1 MTEKVEKRV
10 VDEIETALSSIGKLK
25 ILRLLMKNPDHA
37 FTRYEIG
44 KKTPINPRDIK
55 NNLQALLEIG
65 WLRELKYGHLQKYSI
80 NTDHKIV
87 QRLSNFFRDIDYI

>member
-1 MTEKVEKRV
+1 MNEEIEKRV
-10 VDEIETALSSIGKLK
+10 IDEVEIALSSIGKLK

-55 NNLQALLEIG
+55 NNIQTLLEIE
-65 WLRELKYGHLQKYSI
+65 WLKELNYGHLQKYSI
-80 NTDHKIV
+80 NIDHNIV
-87 QRLSNFFRDIDYI
+87 QHLSIFFRDISYI

>member
-1 MTEKVEKRV
+1 MTEEIEKRV

-25 ILRLLMKNPDHA
+25 ILRLLMKSPDHA

-65 WLRELKYGHLQKYSI
+65 WLTELKYGHLQKYSI
-80 NTDHKIV
+80 NLDHNLV
-87 QRLSNFFRDIDYI
+87 QRLLTFFRDIDYL